1 MAFQMIPWI
10 QRACAWV
17 FLSGAS
23 LGAAD
28 LAEIRALIANRVESG
43 RAVGIVVGIID
54 EKGRQTVGSG
64 RLSINGPQAPDGDTV
79 FEIGSV
85 TKVFT
90 SLILADMIEKGEVK
104 PDDPVAKF
112 LPNTVNVPGRN
123 GRQITLLDLSMQVSG
138 LPRLPSNLKPA
149 NPANPYVDYDAPKL
163 YDFLSHYTLI
173 RDPGEKYEYSNLAVG
188 LLGHAL
194 ALKAGV
200 SYEALVRQRIL
211 APLGMNST
219 AITLGDAEK
228 KRLAPGYDAS
238 LRPASN
244 WDFAALAGCGALRS
258 TANDLL
264 KFLAANL
271 ELTDTPLK
279 AAMHRMRSVRR
290 QTGMPDVEIG
300 MAWHI
305 YTKFGADIYWHNGG
319 TAGYRSFVGFDP
331 AKKQGVVVLCN
342 TFVDNDDLGRHI
354 LESRYPAET
363 FHKEIQ
369 VEPAILERYVG
380 EYELTPNFK
389 IVVTRE
395 EGRLFVQATAQ
406 PRLEVFARAETEFFL
421 KVVDARITF
430 VKDDSGKVTGLVL
443 HQGGMDQ
450 KARKVR

>member
-1 MAFQMIPWI
+1 MIPWM
-10 QRACAWV
+10 QGAFTWV
-17 FLSGAS
+17 FLMGGS

-28 LAEIRALIANRVESG
+28 VAEIRSLMANRVESG
-43 RAVGIVVGIID
+43 RAAAIVVGIID
-54 EKGRQTVGSG
+54 EQGRQIIGSG
-64 RLSINGPQAPDGDTV
+64 RVSLDGTQAPDGETV

-112 LPNTVNVPGRN
+112 LPKTVHVPGRN

-138 LPRLPSNLKPA
+138 LPRLPDNLKPA
-149 NPANPYVDYDAPKL
+149 DPANPYADYDAPKL
-163 YDFLSHYTLI
+163 YDFLSRYTLT

-200 SYEALVRQRIL
+200 SYEELVRRRIL

-238 LRPASN
+238 LRPARN

-258 TANDLL
+258 TANDMLT
-264 KFLAANL
+264 FLAANL

-279 AAMHRMRSVRR
+279 AAMRRMRSLRR

-305 YTKFGADIYWHNGG
+305 YTKFGGDIYWHNGG
-319 TAGYRSFVGFDP
+319 TAGYRSFVGFHP
-331 AKKQGVVVLCN
+331 AKKAGVVVLCN
-342 TFVDNDDLGRHI
+342 TFTDNDDLGRHI

-363 FHKEIQ
+363 FHKAIQ
-369 VEPAILERYVG
+369 VDPAILERYVG
-380 EYELTPNFK
+380 EYELTPTFK
-389 IVVTRE
+389 IAVTRD
-395 EGRLFVQATAQ
+395 GARLFVQATAQ
-406 PRLEVFARAETEFFL
+406 PRLEVFAQAETEFLL
-421 KVVDARITF
+421 KVVNARITF

-450 KARKVR
+450 KARKVP